1 MSVSSS
7 NKRIIIGAS
16 QPPLSEDVLAS
27 TQQVIREAL
36 VRLGYGESYYEL
48 LKEPMRLL
56 TVRIPVRMDD
66 GQVKV
71 FTGYRAQ
78 HTDAVGP
85 TKGGI
90 RFHPNVTASEVSAL
104 SLWMTLKCGIFDL
117 PYGGGKGGI
126 ICDPRTMSLGEVER
140 LARGYVRAIS
150 QVVGPNK
157 DIPAPDVYTNP
168 QIMAWMLDEYSRI
181 REYDSP
187 GFITGKPLV
196 LGGSQGREKATSLGV
211 AIAIREAAAQRGM
224 AIKGLKVAI
233 QGFGNVGSHLAE
245 ILDRWGA
252 TVVGISDVHGGIYD
266 EKGLDIPHLLDRR
279 DSFGSVTNLFSNR
292 LSNAEFLTLPCDVLV
307 PAALENQITM
317 DNVDAI
323 RAKMIVEAANG
334 PTSLEASEKLH
345 ERGVLVVPDVLANAG
360 GVTVSYFEWVQ
371 NNQGYY
377 WTEEEVNRKLESKM
391 IEAVKKVLGM
401 AQSRGITPRLA
412 AYMVGVQK
420 YAEASRL
427 RGWV

>member
-1 MSVSSS
+1 MSA
-7 NKRIIIGAS
+7 NKRILMGAN
-16 QPPLSEDVLAS
+16 QPPLSEGVLES
-27 TQQVIREAL
+27 TQKVVHEAL
-36 VRLGYGESYYEL
+36 ERLGYGEGYFEL
-48 LKEPMRLL
+48 LKEPLRLL

-90 RFHPNVTASEVSAL
+90 RFHPSVTAEEVSAL

-150 QVVGPNK
+150 QIVGPNK
-157 DIPAPDVYTNP
+157 DIPAPDVYTNA

-196 LGGSQGREKATSLGV
+196 LGGSQGREKATSFGV
-211 AIAIREAAAQRGM
+211 AISIREAAKLQGLN
-224 AIKGLKVAI
+224 IQGLKVCI

-245 ILDRWGA
+245 ILDQWGA
-252 TVVGISDVHGGIYD
+252 TIVGISDVHGGIFD
-266 EKGLDIPHLLDRR
+266 EKGLDVPYLLDRR
-279 DSFGSVTNLFSNR
+279 DSFGSVTNLFSKR
-292 LSNAEFLTLPCDVLV
+292 LSNAEFLMQPCDVLV
-307 PAALENQITM
+307 PAALENQITNE
-317 DNVDAI
+317 NVGDI

-377 WTEEEVNRKLESKM
+377 WTEEEVNRKLEDKM
-391 IEAVKKVLGM
+391 VEAVHKVLNM
-401 AQSRGITPRLA
+401 AKSRSITPRLA

>member
-1 MSVSSS
+1 M
-7 NKRIIIGAS
+7 GAN
-16 QPPLSEDVLAS
+16 QPPLSEGVLES
-27 TQQVIREAL
+27 TQKVVHEAL
-36 VRLGYGESYYEL
+36 ERLGYGEGYFEL
-48 LKEPMRLL
+48 LKEPLRLL

-90 RFHPNVTASEVSAL
+90 RFHPSVTAEEVSAL

-150 QVVGPNK
+150 QIVGPNK
-157 DIPAPDVYTNP
+157 DIPAPDVYTNA

-196 LGGSQGREKATSLGV
+196 LGGSQGREKATSFGV
-211 AIAIREAAAQRGM
+211 AISIREAAKLQGLN
-224 AIKGLKVAI
+224 IQGLKVCI

-245 ILDRWGA
+245 ILDQWGA
-252 TVVGISDVHGGIYD
+252 TIVGISDVHGGIFD
-266 EKGLDIPHLLDRR
+266 EKGLDVPYLLDRR
-279 DSFGSVTNLFSNR
+279 DSFGSVTNLFSKR
-292 LSNAEFLTLPCDVLV
+292 LSNAEFLMQPCDVLV
-307 PAALENQITM
+307 PAALENQITNE
-317 DNVDAI
+317 NVGDI

-377 WTEEEVNRKLESKM
+377 WTEEEVNRKLEDKM
-391 IEAVKKVLGM
+391 VEAVHKVLNM
-401 AQSRGITPRLA
+401 AKSRSITPRLA

>member
-1 MSVSSS
+1 MTT
-7 NKRIIIGAS
+7 NKRMIMGAS
-16 QPPLSEDVLAS
+16 KPALGAEVLHS

-36 VRLGYGESYYEL
+36 EQLGFDESYYEL
-48 LKEPMRLL
+48 LKEPIRLM

-66 GQVKV
+66 GKTKV

-90 RFHPNVTASEVSAL
+90 RFHPNVSAEEVSAL

-117 PYGGGKGGI
+117 PYGGGKGGV
-126 ICDPRTMSLGEVER
+126 ICDPREMSLAEVER

-150 QVVGPNK
+150 QIVGPNK
-157 DIPAPDVYTNP
+157 DIPAPDVYTNSL
-168 QIMAWMLDEYSRI
+168 IMAWMLDEYSRI

-211 AIAIREAAAQRGM
+211 AIALREAAKTKGLDVP
-224 AIKGLKVAI
+224 GLKVCI
-233 QGFGNVGSHLAE
+233 QGFGNVGSYLAE
-245 ILDRWGA
+245 ILDSWGA
-252 TVVGISDVHGGIYD
+252 KVVGVSDVHGGIYD
-266 EKGLDIPHLLDRR
+266 ENGLDVPHLLDRR

-292 LSNAEFLTLPCDVLV
+292 LSNEEFLLQPCDVLV
-307 PAALENQITM
+307 PAALENQITAANA
-317 DNVDAI
+317 DLV
-323 RAKMIVEAANG
+323 RAGMIVEAANG
-334 PTSLEASEKLH
+334 PTSLEATEMLH
-345 ERGVLVVPDVLANAG
+345 KRGVLVVPDVLANAG

-377 WTEEEVNRKLESKM
+377 WTEAEVNEKLESKM
-391 IEAVKKVLGM
+391 VEAVRKVLDT
-401 AQSRGITPRLA
+401 AQARTITPRLA
-412 AYMVGVQK
+412 AYIVGVRK
-420 YAEASRL
+420 YAEASRM